1 MTIEEKLRKA
11 DAWKEQRKMK
21 EKIKKMQYE
30 MFAQKQERI
39 EFRNSV
45 IISTLIILTFYA
57 ITLRIMSIF

>member
-1 MTIEEKLRKA
+1 MSIEEKLRKA

-30 MFAQKQERI
+30 MFVQKQERI
-39 EFRNSV
+39 EFKNSV

>member
-1 MTIEEKLRKA
+1 MSIEEKLRKA

-30 MFAQKQERI
+30 MFVQKQERI

-45 IISTLIILTFYA
+45 IISTLIILAFYA

>member
-30 MFAQKQERI
+30 MFVQKQERI

>member
-1 MTIEEKLRKA
+1 MTIEEKLRKS

-30 MFAQKQERI
+30 MFVQKQERI

>member
-1 MTIEEKLRKA
+1 MSIEEKLRKA
-11 DAWKEQRKMK
+11 DVWKEQRKMK